1 MQPYLQRLK
10 DYPVPAFRIPTP
22 CNIKLAVFSLTIMSS
37 PNSIP
42 KIIYWFWALFAASKP
57 KDQTSTEVIVN
68 QIKECTRKNAF
79 KSRRKVTS
87 PRQKIS
93 VFIERALLFMANGT
107 VHQ

>member
-1 MQPYLQRLK
+1 
-10 DYPVPAFRIPTP
+10 
-22 CNIKLAVFSLTIMSS
+22 MSS

-42 KIIYWFWALFAASKP
+42 RIIYWFWALFAASKP

-93 VFIERALLFMANGT
+93 SYVLANLSYRRLNFFLASIKIVWNYTTATELCSEMGSMISES
-107 VHQ
+107 